1 MSTSSEVTAL
11 TERDNFLTRLA
22 EAIGSRANAATVFGE
37 PIVRDRTTVVPVA
50 CARWGFGGGGEQQA
64 DQSPNARRGFGG
76 GGGMVVRPVGYLV
89 ITDRGDVKYHPI
101 HSPMRILTVI
111 MAAMLLRAI
120 LRGRARR

>member
-37 PIVRDRTTVVPVA
+37 PIVRDHTTVVPIA
-50 CARWGFGGGGEQQA
+50 SARWGFGGGEQQA
-64 DQSPNARRGFGG
+64 EQSPNARRGFGG

-89 ITDRGDVKYHPI
+89 IRDRRCKI
-101 HSPMRILTVI
+101 SPDP
-111 MAAMLLRAI
+111 
-120 LRGRARR
+120 